1 MFSCKFCKISKNT
14 FSYRTPPVAPY
25 DFTQSWKYNIK
36 LHEPNKRKMENG
48 YENPMIFC
56 VSFFIFCLEPTVREQ
71 LDEDDFRHCYGIFF
85 RKYRSE
91 TTWSSHV
98 QSSFATITR
107 HFDNDIWNNTL
118 QLKILLTWITI
129 WTNWVNIFSKYLSFL
144 GKYLE
149 TIIDDGAWTYTIYT
163 IIPAYSLKN
172 IAPRYF
178 TYCCML
184 LILSNKPG
192 L

>member
-1 MFSCKFCKISKNT
+1 MSRT
-14 FSYRTPPVAPY
+14 FHFYFLFRTNGKRA
-25 DFTQSWKYNIK
+25 TRWKRLPSLLWY
-36 LHEPNKRKMENG
+36 
-48 YENPMIFC
+48 
-56 VSFFIFCLEPTVREQ
+56 
-71 LDEDDFRHCYGIFF
+71 FF
-85 RKYRSE
+85 RKYHSE

-118 QLKILLTWITI
+118 QLKILRTWITM

-144 GKYLE
+144 SKYLE